1 MKIIELQQVPKN
13 KHGILYKN
21 GVKIEPHEESTAK
34 FLTKYGFIVEVIRP
48 VNTPKMHNPDFLIGG
63 AIWEMKTPTTSNL
76 KTIKKRIHEAS
87 EQAERLIV
95 DLRKVKKN
103 YEKVEKDVIRR
114 FSGKATFRRMILIKK
129 SGIVLDY
136 RK

>member
-1 MKIIELQQVPKN
+1 M
-13 KHGILYKN
+13 
-21 GVKIEPHEESTAK
+21 
-34 FLTKYGFIVEVIRP
+34 
-48 VNTPKMHNPDFLIGG
+48 
-63 AIWEMKTPTTSNL
+63 WEMKTPTTSNL
-76 KTIKKRIHEAS
+76 KTIKKRVHEAS

-136 RK
+136 RKKSR